1 VNARRLD
8 WHALLP
14 RRRGQPPE
22 HWLLLGAGPELPRL
36 VVELGLAGSA
46 TNACDDDAEC
56 AEVVALL
63 SGAREGLERA
73 IRALAP
79 GGCLY
84 WEVDRT
90 SRATVALTPGR
101 ARRRLRAVGLTPL
114 AIYWVGPGWSR
125 ASRYL
130 PIGPPEP
137 LAWYLRTMNASTSA
151 AAAVLR
157 RMLLVVVRF
166 PAITGWLVPRFAVIA
181 VSERAASERA
191 ASDPVPAAPSPAAL
205 ADPDIPPRVRS
216 SPVPPI
222 LVSGGEE
229 AWSRITLLAF
239 EPGATAPANIVKI
252 VRRAEFDEAT
262 RHEHDVLLD
271 LRSRVDEATRA
282 TVPEPIALLAVGR
295 RVAIVQ
301 DAARGS
307 SALARMNH
315 WPHRGRRRRRDF
327 ELTTEWLISLHAQTT
342 RSRVT
347 PESPDW
353 KTHVERPLDRFGEH
367 FGPRSA
373 VVRLFERVRHHTT
386 DLGAELPIVLRHM
399 DLGPWNVLIE
409 GDRVHVIDWEVARD
423 GPAMTDLVYAAFHWS
438 LAAPGRATEPN
449 GRRHLRWLFAETP
462 ADDPDWSSIH
472 AALRRYGRALRVD
485 PRLVPSLVVLTFVD
499 QALDRFDRLQRMG
512 TPDHDPWTQN
522 RYVGYVEEIAAFDD
536 GWLTASELARAG
548 HEGSR

>member
-8 WHALLP
+8 WHTLLP
-14 RRRGQPPE
+14 RRSGQPPE
-22 HWLLLGAGPELPRL
+22 HWLLLGAGPELSRL
-36 VVELGLAGSA
+36 VAELGLAGSA
-46 TNACDDDAEC
+46 TNACDDDAER
-56 AEVVALL
+56 ADVVALL
-63 SGAREGLERA
+63 HGAREGLERA
-73 IRALAP
+73 IGALAA

-90 SRATVALTPGR
+90 SLATAALTPGR
-101 ARRRLRAVGLTPL
+101 ARRRLRGAGLTPL
-114 AIYWVGPGWSR
+114 AVYWVGPGWSR

-130 PIGPPEP
+130 PIDPPGPIT
-137 LAWYLRTMNASTSA
+137 WYLRTMNASTSA
-151 AAAVLR
+151 ASVVLR
-157 RMLLVVVRF
+157 RILRIIVRF
-166 PAITGWLVPRFAVIA
+166 PSVTGLLVPRFAVIA
-181 VSERAASERA
+181 ASEPVA
-191 ASDPVPAAPSPAAL
+191 AETSPAAL
-205 ADPDIPPRVRS
+205 ADPAIPSRVRS

-252 VRRAEFDEAT
+252 ARRAEFDEAT

-271 LRSRVDEATRA
+271 LRSRVDAATRA

-295 RVAIVQ
+295 RAAIIQ

-307 SALARMNH
+307 SALARMSR
-315 WPHRGRRRRRDF
+315 WPHQGRRRRRDF
-327 ELTTEWLISLHAQTT
+327 ELTTEWLISLHSQTT
-342 RSRVT
+342 VSRVT
-347 PESPDW
+347 PGSPEW
-353 KTHVERPLDRFGEH
+353 KTHVNGPLDRFGEH

-386 DLGAELPIVLRHM
+386 HLGAELPIVLRHM

-409 GDRVHVIDWEVARD
+409 GDRIHVIDWEVARD
-423 GPAMTDLVYAAFHWS
+423 GPAMTDLVYASLHWS
-438 LAAPGRATEPN
+438 LAAHGRAAEPEL
-449 GRRHLRWLFAETP
+449 RRHLRRLFAGTD

-472 AALRRYGRALRVD
+472 AALRRYGRALGVD

-522 RYVGYVEEIAAFDD
+522 RYVGYIEEIAAFDG

-548 HEGSR
+548 HEGPR